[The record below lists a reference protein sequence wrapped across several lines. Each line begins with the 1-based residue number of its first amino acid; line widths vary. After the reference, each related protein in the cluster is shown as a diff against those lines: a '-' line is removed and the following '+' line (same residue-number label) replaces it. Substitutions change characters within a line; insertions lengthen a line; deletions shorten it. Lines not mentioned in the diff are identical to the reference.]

1 MSTDRGGRDSAGWR
15 VTLPSWLLALFA
27 FLALL
32 VGGGTVVVI
41 RGTGPT
47 TGTGSTTG
55 PGSTTSD
62 GGGGKHNPASFVDL
76 STLTPTAGDVPTPGN
91 VQLAG
96 QKVPHSI
103 VYEKVGNAPST
114 AKVCESNAYSC
125 LATTYHLEGA
135 YHTLTATL
143 GLIETDSY
151 TPQAHW
157 QVFVDGELAEEGKVS
172 ANATVPL
179 GIPLRGKQL
188 LELRVELEGAFN
200 SRTAS
205 VVWAKARVE

>member
-1 MSTDRGGRDSAGWR
+1 MGTGGGGRDSAGLGGN
-15 VTLPSWLLALFA
+15 LPHWLLVVFACLA
-27 FLALL
+27 FLGIGG
-32 VGGGTVVVI
+32 VGVVVVI
-41 RGTGPT
+41 RDAGST
-47 TGTGSTTG
+47 TGTGTTTATG
-55 PGSTTSD
+55 TTTSE
-62 GGGGKHNPASFVDL
+62 GPAPPVDL
-76 STLTPTAGDVPTPGN
+76 STLTPTAGDVPTRGD

-103 VYEKVGNAPST
+103 VYEKVGNAPSAT
-114 AKVCESNAYSC
+114 KVCESNAYSC
-125 LATTYHLEGA
+125 LATTYHLAGS

-179 GIPLRGKQL
+179 SIPLRGKQL

-200 SRTAS
+200 SQTTS